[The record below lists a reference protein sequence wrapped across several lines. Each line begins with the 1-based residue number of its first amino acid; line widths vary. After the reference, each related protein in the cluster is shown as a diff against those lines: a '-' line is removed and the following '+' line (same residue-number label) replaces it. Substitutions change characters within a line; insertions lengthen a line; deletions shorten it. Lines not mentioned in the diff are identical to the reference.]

1 MIRKEALKL
10 AYSIFLLFIKGVIKI
25 NSYKKDTEK
34 NKKSNEKIYLLAKK
48 LTEFIG
54 SIDDKRSK
62 TSNK

>member
-1 MIRKEALKL
+1 MIR
-10 AYSIFLLFIKGVIKI
+10 I